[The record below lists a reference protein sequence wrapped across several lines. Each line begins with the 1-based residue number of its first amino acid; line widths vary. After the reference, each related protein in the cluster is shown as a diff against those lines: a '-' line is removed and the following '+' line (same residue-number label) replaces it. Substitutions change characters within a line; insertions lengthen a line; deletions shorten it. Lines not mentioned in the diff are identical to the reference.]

1 VFASTDLSGFCN
13 GEQVPAQQEQTT
25 KNLPLFP
32 GKNKLSSIFLENIR
46 TKSLQKKA
54 NLVSS

>member
-13 GEQVPAQQEQTT
+13 GEQVPAQQEQT

-46 TKSLQKKA
+46 TKSLQKTA